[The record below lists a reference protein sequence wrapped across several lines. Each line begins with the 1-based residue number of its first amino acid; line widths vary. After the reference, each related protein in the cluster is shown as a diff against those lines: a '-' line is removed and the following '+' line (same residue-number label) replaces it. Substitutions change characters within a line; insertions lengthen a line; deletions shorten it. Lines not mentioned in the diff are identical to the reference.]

1 MSNPEHLIENAL
13 TILFKNPNAYK
24 MNSYDEFATQQNIEI
39 AEQIGVKLQDVWE
52 MAFYVWLH
60 YIPSCGNFVDADLI
74 KLGVQR
80 KIDMEKSER
89 HDTCMTDLALSIGK
103 INAYEEIIEMI
114 DGGKYIL

>member
-74 KLGVQR
+74 KLGIR
-80 KIDMEKSER
+80 KMVDRVIDEESSVF
-89 HDTCMTDLALSIGK
+89 DSATCAGK
-103 INAYEEIIEMI
+103 VSAYEDVIKMI